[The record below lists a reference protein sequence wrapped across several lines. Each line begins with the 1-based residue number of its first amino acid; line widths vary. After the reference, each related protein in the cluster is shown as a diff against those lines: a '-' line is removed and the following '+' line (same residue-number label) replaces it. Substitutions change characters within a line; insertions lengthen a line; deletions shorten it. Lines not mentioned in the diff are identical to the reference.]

1 MDSPAVTAVV
11 IGGLRLRETEFT
23 PPSVSSTL
31 RSAPIEGLHTYLRS
45 GSEPGADLERA
56 IEHTWS
62 GLGSL

>member
-1 MDSPAVTAVV
+1 MDSSALPHVV
-11 IGGLRLRETEFT
+11 IGGLRLRKTKFT
-23 PPSVSSTL
+23 PPSVICTL